1 MEVRQFR
8 PLVRGALPLSVLLL
22 SFVAGCAGRR
32 AEVRGQA
39 PSGTPVPVVRL
50 AAAPANGMVT
60 VRGTMVEKCPAA
72 GCWFILQDGTGRVK
86 VDLKAAGFVVTD
98 VPTGGETT
106 VTGRLKRHDEETV
119 IEAAGARFQ

>member
-1 MEVRQFR
+1 MGVSLFGPPFLR
-8 PLVRGALPLSVLLL
+8 ALPLSVLLL
-22 SFVAGCAGRR
+22 SIVAGCAGRR

-39 PSGTPVPVVRL
+39 PSGAPMPVVRL
-50 AAAPANGMVT
+50 ASAPANGTVT
-60 VRGTMVEKCPAA
+60 VHGTMVEKCPAA

-119 IEAAGARFQ
+119 VEAAGVRFQ

>member
-1 MEVRQFR
+1 MR
-8 PLVRGALPLSVLLL
+8 VLLL
-22 SFVAGCAGRR
+22 SLAAGCAGHQ

-39 PSGTPVPVVRL
+39 PSGVPVPVARL
-50 AAAPANGMVT
+50 ASAPADKTVT

-86 VDLKAAGFVVTD
+86 VDLKAGGFVVTD

-106 VTGRLKRHDEETV
+106 VTGRLKHRDQETV
-119 IEAAGARFQ
+119 VEASGARFQ